1 MTNPTSTMNMF
12 SLRGKVAVVTG
23 GAGKYGRQ
31 IVKALAE
38 AGASTWLTT
47 SREDQ
52 LETLERQ
59 FGETGHRVRAAYMD
73 LGSEASVIAAKE
85 RIVGEEGTVD
95 VLINN
100 AVARPMKRGWEE
112 DAQRFEASMK
122 VNVTGLFVVT
132 RAFGDIMA
140 AQGSGSIVNIG
151 SMYGMVGP
159 DVTMYEG
166 LGTRVNPDYFFHKA
180 GMVNFTR
187 FVASEYGTAGVRCNC
202 VSPGGYWTAE
212 TSDIFVER
220 YNKRTLLGRMAG
232 DTDLMGVIVFLAS
245 EASAYVTGVNIPV
258 DGGYTAK

>member
-1 MTNPTSTMNMF
+1 MHVTNIMDTF

-52 LETLERQ
+52 LDALERQ
-59 FGETGHRVRAAYMD
+59 FGETGHAVRAAHMELD
-73 LGSEASVIAAKE
+73 REASIVAAKD
-85 RIVGEEGTVD
+85 RIVQESGAID

-100 AVARPMKRGWEE
+100 AVARPMKNGWSESTE
-112 DAQRFEASMK
+112 LFECSMR
-122 VNVTGLFVVT
+122 VNATGLFAVT
-132 RAFGDIMA
+132 RAFGDVMA
-140 AQGSGSIVNIG
+140 ERRGGSIVNIG

-166 LGTRVNPDYFFHKA
+166 LDIRVNPDYYFHKS
-180 GMVNFTR
+180 GMINFTR
-187 FVASEYGTAGVRCNC
+187 FVASQYGLSGVRCNC
-202 VSPGGYWTAE
+202 VSPGGYWTPQTSE
-212 TSDIFVER
+212 TFVER

-245 EASAYVTGVNIPV
+245 DASAYVTGVNIPV